1 MKITD
6 IDIFVV
12 DGGRR
17 PWLFS
22 AVRTDAGITGYGEFG
37 SGNVAHSLVG
47 LIKDIKPLLIGK
59 DPTAVEKIYFDLYRH
74 LRQAPGGIAQMGIAG
89 VELACWDIK
98 GKALGLPV
106 SHLVGGPHRSFQR
119 VYWSHLASARAG
131 DPSLAPD
138 KPLKDWDAVARAA
151 QEAPEKGYN
160 AFKTNIIWPG
170 DRPRAITQGRDG
182 QNHDQR
188 ADSNLVRHV
197 EKQISVMREAVGS
210 SVDILLDINY
220 NFKTEGAIR
229 IARALEGYNL
239 FWIEHDNENPLAL
252 SQLRESTNIPVC
264 SGEQHFTV
272 REYLPYFDL
281 HSMDTVKVDVQWQG
295 FSASKKVA
303 DIAETYEMNIA
314 PHNPASELASFQS
327 VHLCASV
334 SNVRIMESDPEAV
347 PWRSELFTN
356 LPEVIGGFMT
366 VPTTPGWGCDLVES
380 AAIKYA
386 WES

>member
-160 AFKTNIIWPG
+160 AFKTNILWPG

-272 REYLPYFDL
+272 REYLPYFEL

-356 LPEVIGGFMT
+356 LPEVIDGFMT

>member
-59 DPTAVEKIYFDLYRH
+59 DPTAVEKIYLDLYRH

-356 LPEVIGGFMT
+356 LPEVIDGFMT

>member
-106 SHLVGGPHRSFQR
+106 SHLVGGPHRSSQR

-131 DPSLAPD
+131 DPSLAPE
-138 KPLKDWDAVARAA
+138 KPIKDWDAVARAA

-160 AFKTNIIWPG
+160 AFKTNILWPG

-356 LPEVIGGFMT
+356 LPEVIDGFMT

>member
-106 SHLVGGPHRSFQR
+106 SHLVGGPHRSSQR

-160 AFKTNIIWPG
+160 AFKTNFIWPG

-229 IARALEGYNL
+229 IARALEAYNL

-272 REYLPYFDL
+272 REYLPYFEL

-356 LPEVIGGFMT
+356 LPEVIDGFMT

>member
-106 SHLVGGPHRSFQR
+106 SHLVGGPHRSSQR

-229 IARALEGYNL
+229 IARALEDYNL

-356 LPEVIGGFMT
+356 LPEVVDGFMT

>member
-356 LPEVIGGFMT
+356 LPEVIDGFMT

>member
-106 SHLVGGPHRSFQR
+106 SHLVGGPHRSSQR

-170 DRPRAITQGRDG
+170 DKPRAITQGRDG

-356 LPEVIGGFMT
+356 LPEVIDGFMT

>member
-1 MKITD
+1 
-6 IDIFVV
+6 
-12 DGGRR
+12 
-17 PWLFS
+17 
-22 AVRTDAGITGYGEFG
+22 
-37 SGNVAHSLVG
+37 
-47 LIKDIKPLLIGK
+47 DIKPLLIGK

-356 LPEVIGGFMT
+356 LPEVIDGFMT

>member
-47 LIKDIKPLLIGK
+47 LVKDIKPLLIGK

-272 REYLPYFDL
+272 REYLPYFEL

>member
-106 SHLVGGPHRSFQR
+106 SHLVGGPHRSSQR
-119 VYWSHLASARAG
+119 VYWSHLGSARAG

-160 AFKTNIIWPG
+160 AFKTNILWPG

-356 LPEVIGGFMT
+356 LPEVIDGFMT

>member
-106 SHLVGGPHRSFQR
+106 SHLVGGPHRSSQR
-119 VYWSHLASARAG
+119 GYWAHLASARAG

-170 DRPRAITQGRDG
+170 DKPRAITQGRDG

-356 LPEVIGGFMT
+356 LPEVIDGFMT

>member
-106 SHLVGGPHRSFQR
+106 SHLVGGPHRSSQR

-220 NFKTEGAIR
+220 NFKTEGAVR

-356 LPEVIGGFMT
+356 LPEVVDGFMT

-380 AAIKYA
+380 AAVKYA

>member
-98 GKALGLPV
+98 GKALRLPV

-160 AFKTNIIWPG
+160 AFKTNILWPG

-272 REYLPYFDL
+272 REYLPYFEL

-356 LPEVIGGFMT
+356 LPEVIDGFMT

>member
-6 IDIFVV
+6 IEVFVV
-12 DGGRR
+12 NGGRR

-22 AVRTDAGITGYGEFG
+22 AIRTDAGITGYGEFG
-37 SGNVAHSLVG
+37 SGTVALALVG
-47 LIKDIKPLLIGK
+47 LIEDIKPLLIGR

-89 VELACWDIK
+89 IELACWDIK
-98 GKALGLPV
+98 GKVLNLPV
-106 SHLVGGPHRSFQR
+106 CHLVGGPHRTSQR

-131 DPSLAPD
+131 DPSIAPNR
-138 KPLKDWDAVARAA
+138 PLKDWGAVASAA
-151 QEAPEKGYN
+151 LEAPEMGYT
-160 AFKTNIIWPG
+160 AFKTNILWPG
-170 DRPRAITQGRDG
+170 ENPRMITQGRDG
-182 QNHDQR
+182 HSHDQR
-188 ADSNLVRHV
+188 ADSDLVSHV
-197 EKQISVMREAVGS
+197 KKQIRVMREAVGS

-229 IARALEGYNL
+229 IARTLEPFNL
-239 FWIEHDNENPLAL
+239 FWIEHDNENPQALA
-252 SQLRESTNIPVC
+252 QLRDSTSIPLC
-264 SGEQHFTV
+264 SGEQHFSV

-295 FSASKKVA
+295 FSVSKKVA

-327 VHLCASV
+327 VHLCAAV

-347 PWRSELFTN
+347 PWREELFTN
-356 LPEVIGGFMT
+356 LPEIKEGHMM
-366 VPTTPGWGCDLVES
+366 VPTTPGWGCDLVEES
-380 AAIKYA
+380 AIKYA
-386 WES
+386 WDK